1 MFWKKNPK
9 QPVQPVETISLDEA
23 VRFIVDN
30 GYGVSLV
37 GYDGSLNLYT
47 PPSSA
52 LNHTVRTTLKSLEG
66 KSPETLL
73 YWKRTVERELEREA
87 LAQNILDDIAN
98 DHLEANRSRAMVKA
112 VNAGLDRSE
121 AFYKLV
127 KETKLKE
134 ILSIERWIDRSDA
147 YQSYLALNR

>member
-9 QPVQPVETISLDEA
+9 PPVQPVETISLAEA

-37 GYDGSLNLYT
+37 NYDGSLNLYN
-47 PPSSA
+47 PPTGSLDHA
-52 LNHTVRTTLKSLEG
+52 VRTTLKSLEG